1 MVLPIDIYLASQ
13 STILFT
19 VDTDFI
25 FKFRSSIYIRKKKK
39 NRKFIFIEIPEIYI
53 QDNDLGIFRSNF
65 DIRN

>member
-1 MVLPIDIYLASQ
+1 MQDLDLEREDEEAMWLS
-13 STILFT
+13 
-19 VDTDFI
+19 
-25 FKFRSSIYIRKKKK
+25 K